1 MAKPFRNVR
10 SASSATYARTFFVTT
25 KTSMGR
31 ALLQSDRNAM
41 LLVDVLRTCI
51 AAGRFQVRDFV
62 IMPNHVHLLITVQGD
77 TPIEKAMQFIKG
89 GFSFRLKK
97 ETGYAGEVWQRGY
110 SEMRANSDSD
120 IARYRDYI
128 ARNPVRAGLAA
139 APDTFRWC
147 FEFLK
152 RQKAAGAKAPI
163 CPRHLARLKSCPDT
177 KPVLLHYDGQRPRGI
192 AVARNVR
199 RRPVLPAHAR
209 GMHPSPES
217 FQPRAASFAS
227 GLPAYN

>member
-97 ETGYAGEVWQRGY
+97 ETGYAGEVWQEVTPRCERTVTPT
-110 SEMRANSDSD
+110 SRAIGTISRETPFALDWPLPP
-120 IARYRDYI
+120 IHF
-128 ARNPVRAGLAA
+128 AG
-139 APDTFRWC
+139 
-147 FEFLK
+147 
-152 RQKAAGAKAPI
+152 
-163 CPRHLARLKSCPDT
+163 
-177 KPVLLHYDGQRPRGI
+177 VL
-192 AVARNVR
+192 
-199 RRPVLPAHAR
+199 
-209 GMHPSPES
+209 S
-217 FQPRAASFAS
+217 F
-227 GLPAYN
+227 